1 MYSTPGR
8 ENIQSLTGYVNFDQ
22 NINTLVDILTKRE
35 YLYLSYLT
43 KKLVTTTLPVN
54 LTTSPQNPLLIE
66 LKKTFNYIDPNS
78 FSSEISREYF
88 FSNINFIQFRVFK
101 EFLINNIGGLDFFNG
116 ILCDY
121 NFFNFL
127 KTKNLGDN
135 KVFLKNQYQPMKKG
149 ITNMIRL
156 HATGAIA
163 LPIEIRLHIL
173 ASSKDVIH
181 S

>member
-1 MYSTPGR
+1 MYNTPGR
-8 ENIQSLTGYVNFDQ
+8 ENVQSLVGYVNFDQ
-22 NINTLVDILTKRE
+22 SINVLVDILTKRE
-35 YLYLSYLT
+35 YLYLNYLT
-43 KKLVTTTLPVN
+43 KKFIITHLPVN
-54 LTTSPQNPLLIE
+54 LTASPLNPLLIE
-66 LKKTFNYIDPNS
+66 LKKTFNYVDPNS

-88 FSNINFIQFRVFK
+88 FSNINFLQFKVFK
-101 EFLINNIGGLDFFNG
+101 ELLVNNLREGVYINQILLNFNLFTP
-116 ILCDY
+116 I
-121 NFFNFL
+121 
-127 KTKNLGDN
+127 KTTSLGNN
-135 KVFLKNQYQPMKKG
+135 KEFLKNQYQPMKKG